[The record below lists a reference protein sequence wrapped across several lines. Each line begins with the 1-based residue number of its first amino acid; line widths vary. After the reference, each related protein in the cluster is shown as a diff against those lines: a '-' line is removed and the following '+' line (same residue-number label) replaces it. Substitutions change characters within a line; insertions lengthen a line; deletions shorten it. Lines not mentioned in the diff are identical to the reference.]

1 MQMEPTLPNS
11 RATIGVPTI
20 FKRLGSKRLLLA
32 GITFA
37 LIGAG
42 LAWQWSWLA
51 AIGVAPLL
59 VGAAPC
65 VAMCALGL
73 CMHRMCSSTGSATPN
88 GTSQNSSP
96 QQET

>member
-1 MQMEPTLPNS
+1 MQMERTVPNS
-11 RATIGVPTI
+11 SAPIGAPTV
-20 FKRLGSKRLLLA
+20 FKWLGRKRVLLSGLA
-32 GITFA
+32 LT

-59 VGAAPC
+59 ISAAPC

-73 CMHRMCSSTGSATPN
+73 CAHRMCSNTGSATLN
-88 GTSQNSSP
+88 ETSQNSSP
-96 QQET
+96 QQEA

>member
-1 MQMEPTLPNS
+1 MQMETTLTNS
-11 RATIGVPTI
+11 ATSIAPAI
-20 FKRLGSKRLLLA
+20 LKRLGSKRVLLGVLA
-32 GITFA
+32 LV
-37 LIGAG
+37 LIGVG
-42 LAWQWSWLA
+42 LAWQWSWLV

-59 VGAAPC
+59 VSAAPC

-73 CMHRMCSSTGSATPN
+73 CMHRMCNSTGSATPN

>member
-1 MQMEPTLPNS
+1 MQMESTLTNS
-11 RATIGVPTI
+11 AASIATTI
-20 FKRLGSKRLLLA
+20 FQRLCGKRVLLGVLA
-32 GITFA
+32 LA

-51 AIGVAPLL
+51 AIGVVPLL
-59 VGAAPC
+59 ISAGPC

-73 CMHRMCSSTGSATPN
+73 CMHRMGNHSGSTASK

-96 QQET
+96 QQES

>member
-1 MQMEPTLPNS
+1 MQMETTLTNS
-11 RATIGVPTI
+11 AALIAI
-20 FKRLGSKRLLLA
+20 FKRLGSRRVLLGVLA
-32 GITFA
+32 LA

-42 LAWQWSWLA
+42 LAWQWSWLV

-59 VGAAPC
+59 VSAVPC

-73 CMHRMCSSTGSATPN
+73 CMHRMCNHSGSTASN